1 MCRKRNN
8 HHPYMINK
16 TQRFKNGYF
25 IKIIKIRTISTIG
38 TISILIFFN
47 DFNKTTISYSWF
59 IMYGFGYVYFYT
71 NCIPIMIFSTI
82 SFSILLRFT
91 DNSWSDPSVEL
102 LLNKLGNA
110 SIYSIW
116 NMEAPNF
123 CSEPSIK
130 CFKTSQ
136 LEFN

>member
-16 TQRFKNGYF
+16 TQRFKMVTLLKSLKLEPLVQLVQLAYWF
-25 IKIIKIRTISTIG
+25 
-38 TISILIFFN
+38 FFN
-47 DFNKTTISYSWF
+47 DFNKTTISYSWL

-91 DNSWSDPSVEL
+91 DNSWFDPSVEL

-116 NMEAPNF
+116 NMQAPNF